1 MLNRL
6 RVALLFFVLL
16 TQHFPV
22 AKANNNAKKAK
33 KPSLRGVR
41 KLQTGNNVVQNYLV
55 TSVNSGA
62 TITVCK
68 PGQNCSTTSAATQA
82 TQAAQPQTV
91 QTNTGN
97 TGTNVVQNYPVTSV
111 NNGATISVCKPGQNC
126 SNNASSAATQAAQPQ
141 TVQANTGNTGNN
153 VVQNYLVTG
162 SNNGAT
168 ITVCKPGQSCRNN
181 SPAATQVAQPQ
192 TVQANTGSTGNKGG
206 KNKGNRGGNNGS
218 VTGGVVVS
226 AQEANTGEV
235 MIPAGFTCPSGST
248 ALYFPAF
255 EGTEAR
261 WECRSINT
269 QVRNTDG
276 DLFN

>member
-68 PGQNCSTTSAATQA
+68 PGQNCSTTSAATQ
-82 TQAAQPQTV
+82 
-91 QTNTGN
+91 
-97 TGTNVVQNYPVTSV
+97 
-111 NNGATISVCKPGQNC
+111 
-126 SNNASSAATQAAQPQ
+126 ATQAAQPQ